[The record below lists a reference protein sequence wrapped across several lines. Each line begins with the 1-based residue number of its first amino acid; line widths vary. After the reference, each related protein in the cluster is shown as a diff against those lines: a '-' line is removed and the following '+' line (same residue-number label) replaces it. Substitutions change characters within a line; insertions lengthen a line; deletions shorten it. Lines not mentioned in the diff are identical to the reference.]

1 MSENPTLTEL
11 IGSEPTR
18 ASVISECETL
28 VDEEVKSKSGMSGAA
43 IKLGYKTVKAIKPG
57 FIRSAIDGLLD
68 DWLVELEP
76 FHAGWR
82 KAGGS
87 FAEYVTAR
95 SDEVAEAMLAVTDR
109 RAEVSDVKTARKMY
123 QKMRPSAKSNVVAAV
138 PGLGALIGRHL

>member
-1 MSENPTLTEL
+1 MSENPTLAEL
-11 IGSEPTR
+11 IGAEPTR
-18 ASVISECETL
+18 ANVISECETL
-28 VDEEVKSKSGMSGAA
+28 VDEEVRAKSGMSGAA

-57 FIRSAIDGLLD
+57 FIRGTIDALLD

-82 KAGGS
+82 VAGGS

-95 SDEVAEAMLAVTDR
+95 SDEVAEAMLKVTDH

-123 QKMRPSAKSNVVAAV
+123 SKMRPSAKDNVVAAV
-138 PGLGALIGRHL
+138 PRLGALIARFL